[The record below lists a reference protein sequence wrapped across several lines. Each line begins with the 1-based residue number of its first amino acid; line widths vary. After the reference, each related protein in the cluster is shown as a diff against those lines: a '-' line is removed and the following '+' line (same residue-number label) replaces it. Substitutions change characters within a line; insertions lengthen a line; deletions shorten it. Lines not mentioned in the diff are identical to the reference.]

1 MIVSSGTQSRMS
13 MKEERINSPDIKLH
27 YTPRQ
32 SMGGAPRPQTAAPS
46 SRQNPSRNRNSNN
59 EMDDL
64 SEEGIAKRNS
74 SDAASTASKIS
85 VHISTGEEDV
95 VEEGSPRA
103 EAVDPEATP
112 RSQDVTVGSTRGG
125 GESMADVPTPRTQ
138 DLIDLTPREEAQDFH
153 ADREGNTGQREPNM
167 SSENGTSNG
176 QFEDML
182 SKVETVQGASDIPGS
197 GMIQEDGEYGP
208 ECVVTDEGVV
218 DLHGQMAQVNLNDA
232 TDGVVEDDIPEENV
246 EGDVTEQIDDG
257 TDVIAIEKLHSQES
271 GIVPQEEEPGDLNNN
286 TDQVRSVSFA
296 EPDR

>member
-1 MIVSSGTQSRMS
+1 

-32 SMGGAPRPQTAAPS
+32 AMGGLPRPQTAAPS

-64 SEEGIAKRNS
+64 SEEGIAKRNG
-74 SDAASTASKIS
+74 SDAVSTVASTASKIS

-103 EAVDPEATP
+103 GAVDPEATP

-138 DLIDLTPREEAQDFH
+138 DLIDLTPREEAQDSH

-167 SSENGTSNG
+167 SSENGTSHG

-182 SKVETVQGASDIPGS
+182 SKVETVQGTSDIPS
-197 GMIQEDGEYGP
+197 NGMSP
-208 ECVVTDEGVV
+208 
-218 DLHGQMAQVNLNDA
+218 
-232 TDGVVEDDIPEENV
+232 
-246 EGDVTEQIDDG
+246 
-257 TDVIAIEKLHSQES
+257 
-271 GIVPQEEEPGDLNNN
+271 
-286 TDQVRSVSFA
+286 
-296 EPDR
+296 